1 MSPPTLRPCR
11 CEDRKP
17 GMAWVDPLRE
27 GPRPGGKLLIE
38 CNHCSGI
45 LILASDGM
53 GRVTIEAPTPS
64 ALLTDFTSW
73 LTEAAAAMGLTPE
86 AVASRVGQPWVKKG
100 GAAGC
105 PHCLAVRP
113 EPFVQGLNH
122 VASSEGLD
130 ELYQCPKCNAYRW
143 KTFEIHGFAEVEV
156 WGRATREDLL
166 QFKWYLE
173 EEGRKRNTTREELIE
188 QIFQHCV

>member
-1 MSPPTLRPCR
+1 
-11 CEDRKP
+11 
-17 GMAWVDPLRE
+17 MAWVDPLRD
-27 GPRPGGKLLIE
+27 GPRAGGKLLIE

-64 ALLTDFTSW
+64 TLMADFPSW
-73 LTEAAAAMGLTPE
+73 LTEAAATTGLTPE
-86 AVASRVGQPWVKKG
+86 AVADEVGQPWVKKE

-105 PHCLAVRP
+105 PHCLGVRP

-130 ELYQCPKCNAYRW
+130 ELYQCSKCSAYRW

-156 WGRATREDLL
+156 WGKATRDDIR
-166 QFKWYLE
+166 QFRWYLE
-173 EEGRKRNTTREELIE
+173 EGSQKRGISQEELVE
-188 QIFQHCV
+188 EIFERCV